1 MQDLNRVLNHLK
13 RKAKGNIF
21 RLLLLAVTMI
31 ICVFMFLGDRKK
43 DDGDLKITTKKEVSA
58 ESADGK
64 SDGTNAG
71 DGKVSS
77 SIDNGE
83 NETENSGD
91 SKLSGVSDDN
101 IGVNSSDGGNEST
114 SSDEDSSMDGK
125 GTSAPDKLCVYV
137 CGAVVNEG
145 VYELPPDSRVSDAL
159 RMAGGYS
166 DEALKGYV
174 NLAEKL
180 NDGERIYIPN
190 KIEIDDLNIL
200 IDQDASAS
208 KGASKGASE
217 EGTETGSK
225 SNEDDMVNINTAD
238 AATLQTLPGI
248 GETKATEIIAYRDE
262 HGAFGSVEDIKNV
275 SGIGEG
281 TFSRI
286 SSRIKVE

>member
-1 MQDLNRVLNHLK
+1 MQDLNRALDRLK

-21 RLLLLAVTMI
+21 RFLLMAVTLV

-43 DDGDLKITTKKEVSA
+43 DSGDLKITTKKEVSA
-58 ESADGK
+58 ESVDDESRSVEKDSGNT
-64 SDGTNAG
+64 SEDDSG
-71 DGKVSS
+71 DGRLSGNPDDSAGVAS
-77 SIDNGE
+77 SIVGE
-83 NETENSGD
+83 ETASDSGR
-91 SKLSGVSDDN
+91 
-101 IGVNSSDGGNEST
+101 
-114 SSDEDSSMDGK
+114 
-125 GTSAPDKLCVYV
+125 LCVYV

-159 RMAGGYS
+159 KMAGGYS

-200 IDQDASAS
+200 IDQDASAGT
-208 KGASKGASE
+208 GAQSSE
-217 EGTETGSK
+217 DG
-225 SNEDDMVNINTAD
+225 MVNINTAD

-248 GETKATEIIAYRDE
+248 GESKATEIIAYRDE
-262 HGAFGSVEDIKNV
+262 HGAFGSIEDIKNV

>member
-43 DDGDLKITTKKEVSA
+43 NDGDLKITTKKEVSA
-58 ESADGK
+58 ESSDGKSESSKPADGK
-64 SDGTNAG
+64 SESEELVDR
-71 DGKVSS
+71 KSKS
-77 SIDNGE
+77 
-83 NETENSGD
+83 TEKSA
-91 SKLSGVSDDN
+91 
-101 IGVNSSDGGNEST
+101 
-114 SSDEDSSMDGK
+114 EDSSVKDTSSSAGDNLE
-125 GTSAPDKLCVYV
+125 GTGTGEVETSAVNGEDASAPDKLCVYV

-225 SNEDDMVNINTAD
+225 SSEDGMVNINTAD

-248 GETKATEIIAYRDE
+248 GESKATEIIAYRDE

>member
-1 MQDLNRVLNHLK
+1 MQDLNSVLNHLK

-43 DDGDLKITTKKEVSA
+43 GDGDLKITTKKEVSA

-64 SDGTNAG
+64 SESSEPA
-71 DGKVSS
+71 DGKSESEESVDRKSKS
-77 SIDNGE
+77 
-83 NETENSGD
+83 TEKSA
-91 SKLSGVSDDN
+91 
-101 IGVNSSDGGNEST
+101 
-114 SSDEDSSMDGK
+114 EDSSVKDTSSSAGDNLDGT
-125 GTSAPDKLCVYV
+125 GTGDVETSAVNGEDTSAPDKLCVYV

-225 SNEDDMVNINTAD
+225 SSEDGIVNINTAD

-248 GETKATEIIAYRDE
+248 GESKATEIIAYRDE
-262 HGAFGSVEDIKNV
+262 HGAFGSIEDIKNV

>member
-58 ESADGK
+58 ESTDGK
-64 SDGTNAG
+64 TESSVKD
-71 DGKVSS
+71 SS
-77 SIDNGE
+77 SSVGNNQEGTGTGEVDTSAVNGE
-83 NETENSGD
+83 D
-91 SKLSGVSDDN
+91 A
-101 IGVNSSDGGNEST
+101 
-114 SSDEDSSMDGK
+114 
-125 GTSAPDKLCVYV
+125 SAPDKLCVYV

-225 SNEDDMVNINTAD
+225 SNEDGMVNINTAD

-286 SSRIKVE
+286 KFKAAGYLSAETRLAKCAWSSFLLLLPR

>member
-1 MQDLNRVLNHLK
+1 MQDLNRTLDRLK

-21 RLLLLAVTMI
+21 RFLLMAVTLV

-43 DDGDLKITTKKEVSA
+43 DSGDLKITTKKEVSA
-58 ESADGK
+58 ESVDDESRSVEKDSGNT
-64 SDGTNAG
+64 SEDDSGNGRLSGIPDDSAG
-71 DGKVSS
+71 VAS
-77 SIDNGE
+77 SIVGE
-83 NETENSGD
+83 ETASDSGR
-91 SKLSGVSDDN
+91 
-101 IGVNSSDGGNEST
+101 
-114 SSDEDSSMDGK
+114 
-125 GTSAPDKLCVYV
+125 LCVYV

-217 EGTETGSK
+217 EETETGSK
-225 SNEDDMVNINTAD
+225 SSEDGMVNINTAD
-238 AATLQTLPGI
+238 AETLQTLPGI

-262 HGAFGSVEDIKNV
+262 HGAFGSIEDIKNV

>member
-1 MQDLNRVLNHLK
+1 MQDLNRVLYHLK
-13 RKAKGNIF
+13 RKTKGNIF

-58 ESADGK
+58 ESSDGK
-64 SDGTNAG
+64 SESEDSVDGKTESEEKGSEGSSVKDTSSFAG
-71 DGKVSS
+71 DNLEGTGAGEVDTSTV
-77 SIDNGE
+77 NGE
-83 NETENSGD
+83 D
-91 SKLSGVSDDN
+91 
-101 IGVNSSDGGNEST
+101 
-114 SSDEDSSMDGK
+114 
-125 GTSAPDKLCVYV
+125 TSASDKFCVYV

-225 SNEDDMVNINTAD
+225 SNEDGMVNINTAD

>member
-13 RKAKGNIF
+13 RKVKGNIF
-21 RLLLLAVTMI
+21 RFLLMAVTLV

-43 DDGDLKITTKKEVSA
+43 DSGDLKITTKKEVSA
-58 ESADGK
+58 ESSDGK

-101 IGVNSSDGGNEST
+101 LGVNSSDGGNEST
-114 SSDEDSSMDGK
+114 SGDEDSSMDGK

-159 RMAGGYS
+159 KMAGGYS

-200 IDQDASAS
+200 IDQDASAGT
-208 KGASKGASE
+208 GAQSSE
-217 EGTETGSK
+217 DG
-225 SNEDDMVNINTAD
+225 MVNINTAD
-238 AATLQTLPGI
+238 AETLQTLPGI

-262 HGAFGSVEDIKNV
+262 HGAFGSIEDIKNV

>member
-43 DDGDLKITTKKEVSA
+43 NDGYLKITTKKEVSA

-64 SDGTNAG
+64 SESSEPA
-71 DGKVSS
+71 DGKSESEESVDRKSKS
-77 SIDNGE
+77 
-83 NETENSGD
+83 TEKSA
-91 SKLSGVSDDN
+91 
-101 IGVNSSDGGNEST
+101 
-114 SSDEDSSMDGK
+114 EDSSVKDTSSSAGDNLE
-125 GTSAPDKLCVYV
+125 GTGTGEVETSAVNGEDISTPDKLCVYV

>member
-1 MQDLNRVLNHLK
+1 MQDLNRALDRLK

-21 RLLLLAVTMI
+21 RFLLMAVTLV

-43 DDGDLKITTKKEVSA
+43 DSGDLKITTKKEVSA

-64 SDGTNAG
+64 SESSEPA
-71 DGKVSS
+71 DGKSESEESVDRKSKS
-77 SIDNGE
+77 
-83 NETENSGD
+83 TEKSA
-91 SKLSGVSDDN
+91 
-101 IGVNSSDGGNEST
+101 
-114 SSDEDSSMDGK
+114 EDSSVKDTSSSAGDNLE
-125 GTSAPDKLCVYV
+125 GTGTGEVETSAVNGEDISAPDRLCVYV

-225 SNEDDMVNINTAD
+225 SNEDGLVNINTAD

-262 HGAFGSVEDIKNV
+262 HGAFGSIEDIKNV

>member
-58 ESADGK
+58 ESTDGK
-64 SDGTNAG
+64 TESSVKD
-71 DGKVSS
+71 SS
-77 SIDNGE
+77 SSVGNNQEGTGAGEVDTSAVNGE
-83 NETENSGD
+83 D
-91 SKLSGVSDDN
+91 A
-101 IGVNSSDGGNEST
+101 ST
-114 SSDEDSSMDGK
+114 
-125 GTSAPDKLCVYV
+125 PDKLCVYV

-225 SNEDDMVNINTAD
+225 SNEDGMVNINTAD

>member
-1 MQDLNRVLNHLK
+1 MQDLNRVLHHLK

-58 ESADGK
+58 ESTDGKSEPVDSADGK
-64 SDGTNAG
+64 S
-71 DGKVSS
+71 
-77 SIDNGE
+77 
-83 NETENSGD
+83 
-91 SKLSGVSDDN
+91 KLIEKSA
-101 IGVNSSDGGNEST
+101 
-114 SSDEDSSMDGK
+114 EDSSAKDTSSSDADNLDGT
-125 GTSAPDKLCVYV
+125 GTGEVETSSGNGESSSASDKLCVYV

-208 KGASKGASE
+208 KGASKGTSE

-225 SNEDDMVNINTAD
+225 SNEDGMVNINTAD

>member
-64 SDGTNAG
+64 SESLE
-71 DGKVSS
+71 GKSS
-77 SIDNGE
+77 SSESKEDSPNKE
-83 NETENSGD
+83 SGD
-91 SKLSGVSDDN
+91 SVEEKIDDAVAET
-101 IGVNSSDGGNEST
+101 GQKESSLEGL
-114 SSDEDSSMDGK
+114 DSSEK
-125 GTSAPDKLCVYV
+125 GESSSASDKLCVYV

-225 SNEDDMVNINTAD
+225 SSEDGIVNINTAD
-238 AATLQTLPGI
+238 AAMLQTLPGI

-262 HGAFGSVEDIKNV
+262 HGAFGSIEDIKNV

>member
-1 MQDLNRVLNHLK
+1 MQDLNRTLDRLK

-21 RLLLLAVTMI
+21 RFLLMAVTLV

-43 DDGDLKITTKKEVSA
+43 DSGDLKITTKKEVSA
-58 ESADGK
+58 ESVDDESRSVEKDSGNT
-64 SDGTNAG
+64 SEDDSG
-71 DGKVSS
+71 DGRLSGIPDDSSEVAS
-77 SIDNGE
+77 SIVGE
-83 NETENSGD
+83 ETASDSGR
-91 SKLSGVSDDN
+91 
-101 IGVNSSDGGNEST
+101 
-114 SSDEDSSMDGK
+114 
-125 GTSAPDKLCVYV
+125 LCVYV

-159 RMAGGYS
+159 KMAGGYS

-200 IDQDASAS
+200 IDQDASAGTGTQS
-208 KGASKGASE
+208 SE
-217 EGTETGSK
+217 DG
-225 SNEDDMVNINTAD
+225 MVNINTAD

-248 GETKATEIIAYRDE
+248 GESKATEIIAYRDE
-262 HGAFGSVEDIKNV
+262 HGAFGSIEDIKNV

>member
-64 SDGTNAG
+64 SESSEPA
-71 DGKVSS
+71 DGKSESEESVDRKSKS
-77 SIDNGE
+77 
-83 NETENSGD
+83 TEKSA
-91 SKLSGVSDDN
+91 
-101 IGVNSSDGGNEST
+101 
-114 SSDEDSSMDGK
+114 EDSSVKDTSSSAGDNLE
-125 GTSAPDKLCVYV
+125 GTGTGEVETSAVNGEDISAPDKLCVYV

-217 EGTETGSK
+217 EGAETGSK
-225 SNEDDMVNINTAD
+225 SNEDGMVNINTAD
-238 AATLQTLPGI
+238 AETLQTLPGI

>member
-1 MQDLNRVLNHLK
+1 MQDLNRTLDRLK

-21 RLLLLAVTMI
+21 RFLLMAVTLV

-43 DDGDLKITTKKEVSA
+43 DSGDLKITTKKEVSA
-58 ESADGK
+58 ESSDGK

-101 IGVNSSDGGNEST
+101 LGVNSSDGGNEST
-114 SSDEDSSMDGK
+114 SGDEDSSMDGK

-159 RMAGGYS
+159 KMAGGYS

-200 IDQDASAS
+200 IDQDASAGT
-208 KGASKGASE
+208 GAQSSE
-217 EGTETGSK
+217 DG
-225 SNEDDMVNINTAD
+225 MVNINTAD
-238 AATLQTLPGI
+238 AETLQTLPGI

-262 HGAFGSVEDIKNV
+262 HGAFGSIEDIKNV